1 MFGLLRKFRCRLG
14 CCRFTHPG
22 CNRLTHALLEGKAE
36 GAVAPIAAVAGEL
49 LGNDGLLG
57 CDSLAIEVDEVVDA
71 EVVDISIVSDALTG
85 EILTEIVAVGAHSL
99 RQLQKRQVMLQIKIR
114 SHTVLSQQLF
124 DIGRR

>member
-36 GAVAPIAAVAGEL
+36 GAVAPVAAVAGEL

-71 EVVDISIVSDALTG
+71 EVVDISIVSDS
-85 EILTEIVAVGAHSL
+85 LTEACGFLFPCAKRINSL
-99 RQLQKRQVMLQIKIR
+99 FN
-114 SHTVLSQQLF
+114 SQN
-124 DIGRR
+124 

>member
-1 MFGLLRKFRCRLG
+1 MPPLG

-22 CNRLTHALLEGKAE
+22 CNRLAHALLEGKAE

-71 EVVDISIVSDALTG
+71 KVVDISIVSDALTVVRVFSG
-85 EILTEIVAVGAHSL
+85 LEIVDIEFQNIQDNNYPAGSQACGFLFPCAKRINSL
-99 RQLQKRQVMLQIKIR
+99 FN
-114 SHTVLSQQLF
+114 SQN
-124 DIGRR
+124 